1 MIPFHMEDDAGVD
14 CGLHTIFGLGR
25 VEQKWEV
32 SGGQFG
38 CFGRMLTVF
47 FFPPVRTRLVD
58 HLGSFDAMM
67 ADIAVGQ
74 KRSSRMLSRL
84 FQRRSHHRVAIAPDG
99 LNYTTIS
106 V

>member
-1 MIPFHMEDDAGVD
+1 MDCIQFSVLDALSKSGKFQGGNSAVS
-14 CGLHTIFGLGR
+14 
-25 VEQKWEV
+25 VE
-32 SGGQFG
+32 
-38 CFGRMLTVF
+38 CLRCF
-47 FFPPVRTRLVD
+47 FFPPVRTRLVN